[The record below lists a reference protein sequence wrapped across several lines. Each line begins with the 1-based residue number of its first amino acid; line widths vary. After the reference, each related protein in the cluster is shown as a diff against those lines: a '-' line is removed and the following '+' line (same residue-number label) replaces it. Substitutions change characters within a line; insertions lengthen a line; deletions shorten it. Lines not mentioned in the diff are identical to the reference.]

1 MLAHERDARKKLMT
15 NVSAMRAEKSAE
27 ALAAEFHAR
36 VDAILPLIEQR
47 AEEAEQ
53 LGHMTDDVVAALRK
67 SGIYTMLFPRAVGG
81 AELLPFDAMQI
92 VERLSYAHASC
103 GWCTV
108 VNNMEGMTMA
118 IYIED
123 PGIAEVFRNGVDITI
138 AGNGVPRGFAR
149 PVDGGY
155 MISGHWAYGSAIT
168 HAEWIHTGCFVTDQ
182 SGKMVIQP
190 NGQPKVVITHHPR
203 STIKLLGN
211 WDVLGL
217 RATGSF
223 DYTLAEGDELFIP
236 TYRTYDFDIGAPR
249 RGGVQGV
256 LGLAG
261 WSAWAH
267 SSWAIGVGRRMLD
280 ELIKVIVNRT
290 DAFGKSSDSA
300 SFKFQF
306 AQAEAKFRS
315 AHALIYDT
323 WRGVSAVCAR
333 GEAPSLHQMTM
344 IKLGLRHI
352 HDVISDVSTFAH
364 RAARGASLRNTVMQR
379 FYRDIHSGTQHILMA
394 DQIFEEAG
402 RALLGLPGPDAQ
414 WTVFGVVG

>member
-1 MLAHERDARKKLMT
+1 MTTISLARADKAKDT
-15 NVSAMRAEKSAE
+15 SAGEVT
-27 ALAAEFHAR
+27 AAELQSR
-36 VDAILPLIEQR
+36 VDALLPLIESR
-47 AEEAEQ
+47 AEEAEA
-53 LGHMTDDVVAALRK
+53 LGRLTDDVVAALRK
-67 SGIYTMLFPRAVGG
+67 SGIYTMLFPKAVGG
-81 AELLPFDAMQI
+81 PELPPFDAMQI
-92 VERLSYAHASC
+92 VERLSYAHAST
-103 GWCTV
+103 GWCTI

-123 PGIAEVFRNGVDITI
+123 PGIAEVFAKGLDLTI

-155 MISGHWAYGSAIT
+155 MIRGHWAYGSAIA
-168 HAEWIHTGCFVTDQ
+168 HAEWIHTGCFVTDP
-182 SGKMVIQP
+182 SGKDMVIQP
-190 NGQPKVVITHHPR
+190 NGQPKIVIAHHPR

-223 DYTLAEGDELFIP
+223 DYELAEGEELFVP

-249 RGGVQGV
+249 RGGIQGT

-280 ELIKVIVNRT
+280 ELIKVVVART
-290 DAFGKSSDSA
+290 DPFGKSTDSA

-306 AQAEAKFRS
+306 AQAEAKFRA
-315 AHALIYDT
+315 AHALVYTT
-323 WRGVSAVCAR
+323 WQGVSEACAR
-333 GEAPSLHQMTM
+333 GEKPTLHQMTM
-344 IKLGLRHI
+344 IKLALRHV
-352 HDVISDVSTFAH
+352 HDVISDVATFAH
-364 RAARGASLRNTVMQR
+364 RAARGGSLRNTVMQR

-402 RALLGLPGPDAQ
+402 RALLGLPGPNAE
-414 WTVFGVVG
+414 WNVFGVVG